1 VIRTRGFTLV
11 ELVVAVLVLSVGVLA
26 LSGTAAAVTR
36 MMGWGQRF
44 GASAVAAQARLEALR
59 AGGCAALGGGL
70 DSTGHYRLRWSV
82 TAAGS
87 LRTVALTVEYPDG
100 RGLRSDLFEAVAWCP

>member
-1 VIRTRGFTLV
+1 MIRTRGFTLV

-44 GASAVAAQARLEALR
+44 GASALAAQARLEALR
-59 AGGCAALGGGL
+59 ADGCGALGGGA
-70 DSTGHYRLRWSV
+70 DSAGQYRLRWRV

-87 LRTVALTVEYPDG
+87 LRTVALSVEYPDG

>member
-44 GASAVAAQARLEALR
+44 GASALAAQARLEALR

-70 DSTGHYRLRWSV
+70 DSTGHYQLRWRV

-87 LRTVALTVEYPDG
+87 LRTVVVTVEYPDG
-100 RGLRSDLFEAVAWCP
+100 RGLRSDLYEAVAWCP